1 MTLIEYK
8 GKIYGGMK
16 EIAEE
21 AFESGEP
28 FDSVV
33 ETRFGKGSRPF
44 AIDGYK
50 VVIEAG
56 KVQLWKYGPASHDP
70 PIGNG
75 KFLLKEREV
84 A

>member
-1 MTLIEYK
+1 MTLVEYK

-21 AFESGEP
+21 AFEAGEA

-33 ETRFGKGSRPF
+33 ETRYGKGSRPF

-56 KVQLWKYGPASHDP
+56 KVQLWRYGPARRDP
-70 PIGNG
+70 PSGNG